1 MARLVVVGS
10 ACAALL
16 LGAPFDGAPFDSA
29 QGRQARPVFR
39 SAARTVYIYA
49 TVQNKDGRLVTNLTK
64 DDFEVFD
71 NGQPQAVTVF
81 ANEPQKITMALL
93 FDMSASMV
101 KNLPRLREASVAFV
115 RALWPDDRV
124 RIGSFGDEVA
134 LSPILT
140 NDKPTLLRILDEE
153 LWPGGSTPLWRAIQ
167 AAMNSLEDEPGRRVV
182 LSFTDGKNATLFA
195 GGGST
200 EPDVSDSRHTTR
212 ARAERDAVMIY
223 AIGLQG
229 TGLHDSMESLAE
241 DTGGGHFLAKRE
253 DDLGQTFSQVVEEL
267 HHQYVIGFS
276 TEVLDGQSHKLK
288 VQAKPP
294 GMKVRAR
301 KSYLAATDGAGR

>member
-1 MARLVVVGS
+1 MARLVLVGS
-10 ACAALL
+10 ACVALL
-16 LGAPFDGAPFDSA
+16 IGSPFDDA
-29 QGRQARPVFR
+29 QGRQDRPIFR

-49 TVQNKDGRLVTNLTK
+49 TVQKDGRLVTNLTK
-64 DDFEVFD
+64 EDFEVFD
-71 NGQPQAVTVF
+71 NGHPQAVTVF

-93 FDMSASMV
+93 FDMSASMT

-115 RALWPDDRV
+115 QALWPDDRV
-124 RIGSFGDEVA
+124 RIGSFGDETA

-167 AAMNSLEDEPGRRVV
+167 AGMNSLEREPGRRVV
-182 LSFTDGKNATLFA
+182 LTFTDGKNATLFA
-195 GGGST
+195 GGSVD
-200 EPDVSDSRHTTR
+200 PAVSDSRHATR
-212 ARAERDAVMIY
+212 TRAERDGVMIY

-229 TGLHDSMESLAE
+229 TGLHDAMESLAD
-241 DTGGGHFLAKRE
+241 DTGGGHFLARADE
-253 DDLGQTFSQVVEEL
+253 DLGQTFTQVVEEL

-276 TEVLDGQSHKLK
+276 TEVLDGQSHRLN
-288 VQAKPP
+288 VQTKPA

-301 KSYLAATDGAGR
+301 KSYLATAEGAGR

>member
-1 MARLVVVGS
+1 MARLLVVAT
-10 ACAALL
+10 ACCALL
-16 LGAPFDGAPFDSA
+16 LTSVAGS
-29 QGRQARPVFR
+29 QERPLFR
-39 SAARTVYIYA
+39 SAAHTVYVYA

-71 NGQPQAVTVF
+71 NGRPQTVTVF
-81 ANEPQKITMALL
+81 ENEPQKITMALL
-93 FDMSASMV
+93 FDMSRSMA
-101 KNLPRLREASVAFV
+101 KHLPRLREASVAFV

-124 RIGSFGDEVA
+124 RIGSFGEEIA

-140 NDKPTLLRILDEE
+140 NDKTTLLRVLDEE

-167 AAMNSLEDEPGRRVV
+167 AGMLSLGDEPGRRVI
-182 LSFTDGKNATLFA
+182 LTFTDGKNATLF
-195 GGGST
+195 GGRSVD
-200 EPDVSDSRHTTR
+200 PRLSDSDGETR
-212 ARAERDAVMIY
+212 QRAERDGVMVY

-229 TGLHDSMESLAE
+229 LDLGDDMVALA
-241 DTGGGHFLAKRE
+241 DHTGGGHFLAKKT
-253 DDLGQTFSQVVEEL
+253 DDLGQTFAQVVEEL

-276 TEVLDGQSHKLK
+276 AGVLDGQSHKLK

-301 KSYLAATDGAGR
+301 KSYLATEAGAGR

>member
-1 MARLVVVGS
+1 MARLVLVGA
-10 ACAALL
+10 ACWALIL
-16 LGAPFDGAPFDSA
+16 PA
-29 QGRQARPVFR
+29 QDRPVFR
-39 SAARTVYIYA
+39 SAARTVYVYA

-64 DDFEVFD
+64 DDFEIFD

-81 ANEPQKITMALL
+81 ENEPQKITMVLL

-134 LSPILT
+134 VSPILT
-140 NDKPTLLRILDEE
+140 SDKPTLLRILDEE

-167 AAMNSLEDEPGRRVV
+167 TGMNSLEREPGRRVV
-182 LSFTDGKNATLFA
+182 LTFTDGKNATLFA

-200 EPDVSDSRHTTR
+200 EPDTSDSRRATR
-212 ARAERDAVMIY
+212 TRAEREDFMIY

-229 TGLHDSMESLAE
+229 TGLADPMESLAE
-241 DTGGGHFLAKRE
+241 DTGGGHFLARK
-253 DDLGQTFSQVVEEL
+253 DADLGQTFTQVVEEL

-276 TEVLDGQSHKLK
+276 VQALDGQLHKLK
-288 VQAKPP
+288 VQAKPD

-301 KSYLAATDGAGR
+301 KSYLASVDARAGG

>member
-1 MARLVVVGS
+1 M
-10 ACAALL
+10 
-16 LGAPFDGAPFDSA
+16 
-29 QGRQARPVFR
+29 FR

-49 TVQNKDGRLVTNLTK
+49 TVLNKDGRLVTNLTK

-115 RALWPDDRV
+115 HALWPDDRV

-167 AAMNSLEDEPGRRVV
+167 AAMLSLEQEPGRRVV
-182 LSFTDGKNATLFA
+182 LSFTDGKNATMFA
-195 GGGST
+195 GSG
-200 EPDVSDSRHTTR
+200 PDPAVSDSRRETR
-212 ARAERDAVMIY
+212 TRAERDAFMIY

-229 TGLHDSMESLAE
+229 TDLADE
-241 DTGGGHFLAKRE
+241 IVDLADGTGGGHFLARKDE
-253 DDLGQTFSQVVEEL
+253 DLGQTFAQVVEEL
-267 HHQYVIGFS
+267 HHQYLLGFS
-276 TEVLDGQSHKLK
+276 TQTLDGRSHKLN
-288 VQAKPP
+288 VRTRPP

-301 KSYLAATDGAGR
+301 KSYLATSDTGAGR